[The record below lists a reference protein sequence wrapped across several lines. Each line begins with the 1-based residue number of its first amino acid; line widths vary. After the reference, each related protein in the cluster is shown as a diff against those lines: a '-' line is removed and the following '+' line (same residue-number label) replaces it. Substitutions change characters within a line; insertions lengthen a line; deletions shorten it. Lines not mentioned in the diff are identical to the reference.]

1 MFLQMGKEHKQISV
15 YRLSSFRNDIKITH
29 GLCAAPLLTKKEQP

>member
-1 MFLQMGKEHKQISV
+1 MFLQTGKEHKQISV
-15 YRLSSFRNDIKITH
+15 YRLSTFRKDIKITD